1 MNPELALIGCAL
13 QDPRIALASKA
24 RPHNFADGRYGHCW
38 RTIAQ
43 HADRDGTT
51 LSPAMVV
58 AKLPDPDGLA
68 AELVDAVTGTVV
80 RDAEAYAE
88 QVIEASERRDLAS
101 LATKV
106 GQMLEDGHDL
116 EDVRKVA
123 DGMLADDTGSDELAL
138 SVQTADEFVDQ
149 KLPPEQWI
157 IPDMLAAGDRLI
169 LTGAEGAG
177 KALALDTPIPT
188 PTGWTTMGELRVGD
202 YVLGMDGKPTQVIH
216 ATGVQLERNCYRVHF
231 SDGASIVADEDHRWL
246 TYTLKA
252 REATAKLRKRGET
265 KSRGTDQRHKM
276 PRPEVVTTGRIRDT
290 LHARG
295 GHCLNHSIPAT
306 APLDL
311 PTTDLLID
319 PYVLGAW
326 LGDGSSAHAVI
337 TTHPDDVAIL
347 DRIRSCGY
355 TVTGRACDAYGWSIT
370 RQEERT
376 RAKAQVLLDV
386 AAGMSQRE
394 AESCNGI
401 GRRDRAINPIL
412 SLREELR
419 MMGLLGNKHIP
430 AAYQRASIQQ
440 RLDLLR
446 GLMDTDG
453 TISANGAACE
463 FSVSH
468 ERLAIDML
476 ELIVGLGMKATIR
489 ESAATLNGREVN
501 RRWRITFIPTVNPF
515 HLPRK
520 AARFIEPKTARGS
533 HRYITRVEPIESV
546 PVRCIQVDN
555 ADHMYLAGRAMIP
568 THNSMLLRQLGMC
581 VAAGCHPFARHPIEP
596 SRVLVIDAE
605 NPLGIMVRKFRG
617 IRDSLRAGGFETGD
631 RLLIHRAPGGLDLT
645 KPEGRTIL
653 RSLCRMVG
661 PDVIVIGP
669 IYKLYVP
676 SSERDEV
683 HARQVAAVLD
693 EMRAEHNC
701 AVLTEH
707 HTPMAQAGQPRT
719 LRPVGTGLW
728 MRWPEFGLGITP
740 EDGTKVEDRRMK
752 LRSWRGSREER
763 AWPASLQGAGTAP
776 GRLPWADANNIGV
789 AWRVA

>member
-24 RPHNFADGRYGHCW
+24 RPHHFADGRYGHCW
-38 RTIAQ
+38 RIIAQ

-58 AKLPDPDGLA
+58 AELPDPDGLA

-88 QVIEASERRDLAS
+88 RVIEASERRDLAS

-177 KALALDTPIPT
+177 K
-188 PTGWTTMGELRVGD
+188 
-202 YVLGMDGKPTQVIH
+202 
-216 ATGVQLERNCYRVHF
+216 
-231 SDGASIVADEDHRWL
+231 
-246 TYTLKA
+246 
-252 REATAKLRKRGET
+252 
-265 KSRGTDQRHKM
+265 
-276 PRPEVVTTGRIRDT
+276 
-290 LHARG
+290 
-295 GHCLNHSIPAT
+295 
-306 APLDL
+306 
-311 PTTDLLID
+311 
-319 PYVLGAW
+319 
-326 LGDGSSAHAVI
+326 
-337 TTHPDDVAIL
+337 
-347 DRIRSCGY
+347 
-355 TVTGRACDAYGWSIT
+355 
-370 RQEERT
+370 
-376 RAKAQVLLDV
+376 
-386 AAGMSQRE
+386 
-394 AESCNGI
+394 
-401 GRRDRAINPIL
+401 
-412 SLREELR
+412 
-419 MMGLLGNKHIP
+419 
-430 AAYQRASIQQ
+430 
-440 RLDLLR
+440 
-446 GLMDTDG
+446 
-453 TISANGAACE
+453 
-463 FSVSH
+463 
-468 ERLAIDML
+468 
-476 ELIVGLGMKATIR
+476 
-489 ESAATLNGREVN
+489 
-501 RRWRITFIPTVNPF
+501 
-515 HLPRK
+515 
-520 AARFIEPKTARGS
+520 
-533 HRYITRVEPIESV
+533 
-546 PVRCIQVDN
+546 
-555 ADHMYLAGRAMIP
+555 
-568 THNSMLLRQLGMC
+568 SMLLRQLGMC

-789 AWRVA
+789 PWRVA